1 MSILEE
7 ADKTIN
13 GERQDQ
19 YGSPEDSFK
28 LIGDYWTT
36 YLGVKVSTSDVAK
49 MMTLFKIARM
59 AGQKQSR
66 DNWRDAIGY
75 LAIDADRLQPKASE
89 GIMVKVNSIDD
100 CVRDRMIRSLQKGYN
115 NGAK

>member
-7 ADKTIN
+7 ANETIN

-19 YGSPEDSFK
+19 YGNPEDSFK

-36 YLGVKVSTSDVAK
+36 YLGIKVSASDVAK
-49 MMTLFKIARM
+49 MMALFKIARM
-59 AGQKQSR
+59 AGQKHSR

-75 LAIDADRLQPKASE
+75 LAIDADRLHAATPVATPKVDSLDDYMQRQLLDRLSKLG
-89 GIMVKVNSIDD
+89 GIYDK
-100 CVRDRMIRSLQKGYN
+100 
-115 NGAK
+115 